1 MNRTRTQRS
10 QRRGW
15 KLGLAQGAI
24 SACLAL
30 TIFVAAPACLH
41 DAIQRQGCTEHKLSH
56 DLPPSDERGTVGI
69 NFKRASRESASR

>member
-1 MNRTRTQRS
+1 MNRNQPRHS
-10 QRRGW
+10 KPRGW
-15 KLGLAQGAI
+15 KLGLAEGVI

-30 TIFVAAPACLH
+30 TIFVAAPACPH

-69 NFKRASRESASR
+69 NVKRASRESASR